1 MSFFDETDEPGPPP
15 RTRRPSGMG
24 RRPPS
29 DQQAIM
35 ARRAVA
41 GVAILVVVILMV
53 IGIHS
58 CQVSSRNSALK
69 NYNNSVGSL
78 VRQSDNTGA
87 QLFRILASGGLAK
100 NEQSVQTSLNST
112 KLAAQSQLSTAQNLS
127 VPSQGT
133 TAQQNFLVTLSL
145 RRDGIAD
152 IANNIEPALNKSTS
166 EDAVTSIA
174 LDMQRFLASDV
185 DYTTQTAPEIAAAL
199 HAANIPVG
207 GATGVQIQATNFLP
221 NLAWLTPSY
230 IATQL
235 GASLPA
241 SAGGGTSCPAG
252 DTCGHVLNS
261 VSVGGVPLSTG
272 GGNTIPASPA
282 PTFSANLTNGG
293 QVAETNVVVQVA
305 VTTSSGTT
313 ISAQTVVPTTKPG
326 QTYTPQITLPSTPP
340 TGQAQVKVTVE
351 KVPGEVNLTNNT
363 FTYPVTFD

>member
-1 MSFFDETDEPGPPP
+1 LSFFDETDEPRPAP

-24 RRPPS
+24 RRPPT
-29 DQQAIM
+29 DQQAIL

-53 IGIHS
+53 VGIHS

-69 NYNNSVGSL
+69 NYNNSIGSL

-87 QLFRILASGGLAK
+87 QLFRIIAAGGLSK

-127 VPSQGT
+127 APSQVT
-133 TAQQNFLVTLSL
+133 TAQQNFLVSLSL

-152 IANNIEPALNKSTS
+152 IASNIQAALNRPTAQDAITS
-166 EDAVTSIA
+166 MA

-185 DYTTQTAPEIAAAL
+185 VYTTQTAPEIAAAL
-199 HAANIPVG
+199 HAASIPVG
-207 GATGVQIQATNFLP
+207 GASGVQIQATNFLP
-221 NLAWLTPSY
+221 NLSWLTPSY
-230 IATQL
+230 IASEL
-235 GASLPA
+235 GASLSA
-241 SAGGGTSCPAG
+241 SSGGGTSCPTG
-252 DTCGHVLNS
+252 DTCGHALTS

-282 PTFSANLTNGG
+282 PTFTANFTNGG
-293 QVAETNVVVQVA
+293 QVAETNVTVQVL

-313 ISAQTVVPTTKPG
+313 ITAQTVVPVTKAG
-326 QTYTPQITLPSTPP
+326 QTYNTPITLSKTPP

-351 KVPGEVNLTNNT
+351 KVPGEVNLGNNS